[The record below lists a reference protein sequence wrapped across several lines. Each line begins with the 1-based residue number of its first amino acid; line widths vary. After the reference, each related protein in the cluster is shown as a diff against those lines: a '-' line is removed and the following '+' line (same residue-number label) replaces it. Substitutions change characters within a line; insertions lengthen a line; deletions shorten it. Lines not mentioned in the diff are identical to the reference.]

1 MKQLK
6 FSFTDT
12 PISGV
17 TTLAFPRGLINFGA
31 DFAPISEKPSE
42 VVISNVT
49 ADREMPEK
57 FRFSHSSVSNIY
69 ANTGIA
75 PSVQAPST
83 RGTNLL
89 IQLTEVATINDT
101 VDATYRADV
110 PLSSHLVLKI
120 PAIEQVTEEVV
131 LEMIGRLVSGLFETG
146 DTGETRLA
154 RLLRGALLP
163 KDI

>member
-1 MKQLK
+1 MKSLK

-17 TTLAFPRGLINFGA
+17 TTLDFPRGLVNFGT
-31 DFAPISEKPSE
+31 DFAPISEKPTE

-49 ADREMPEK
+49 ADRDMPEK
-57 FRFSHSSVSNIY
+57 FRFQYSNINNIY
-69 ANTGIA
+69 TNTGIA
-75 PSVQAPST
+75 PSVQAASL

-89 IQLTEVATINDT
+89 VQLTEVASITDS
-101 VDATYRADV
+101 VDASYRVDA
-110 PLSSHLVLKI
+110 PISAHLVLKA
-120 PAIEQVTEEVV
+120 PAIEQVTETV
-131 LEMIGRLVSGLFETG
+131 LMTVIGRLISGLFETG
-146 DTGETRLA
+146 DEGETRLA